1 MGTVIV
7 AIVVGII
14 VGSFSGVLG
23 SVLGPIVTHW
33 LRSRE
38 HKQERE
44 REIHRELRQM
54 IEERIGDCGSA
65 AAALFRIEAHMK
77 VGLSPFDAY
86 SRSFGERWEKLK
98 DQPRH
103 RWEPYRIKDETLKG
117 LTEQLHNRLLEF
129 DSHLLSVTSMDRS
142 AWWEMMVE
150 RERGLR
156 EIERQ
161 VRLRLDEL
169 RW

>member
-1 MGTVIV
+1 
-7 AIVVGII
+7 
-14 VGSFSGVLG
+14 LG
-23 SVLGPIVTHW
+23 SVLGPIVTSW

-44 REIHRELRQM
+44 REINTELRQM
-54 IEERIGDCGSA
+54 IEQRIGDCGSA

-77 VGLSPFDAY
+77 VGLSPFNAY

-103 RWEPYRIKDETLKG
+103 RWEPYRITDETLKD
-117 LTEQLHNRLLEF
+117 LTEQLHNCLLEF

-142 AWWEMMVE
+142 AWWEMMLE
-150 RERGLR
+150 RERALR

>member
-7 AIVVGII
+7 AIVVG
-14 VGSFSGVLG
+14 SLSGVLG
-23 SVLGPIVTHW
+23 SVLGPIVTSW
-33 LRSRE
+33 LRNRE
-38 HKQERE
+38 HEQERK

-54 IEERIGDCGSA
+54 IEDRIGDCGSA
-65 AAALFRIEAHMK
+65 AAALFRIDAHMK
-77 VGLSPFDAY
+77 IGLSPFDAY
-86 SRSFGERWEKLK
+86 NRSFGERWEKLK

-117 LTEQLHNRLLEF
+117 LAEELHNCLLEF
-129 DSHLLSVTSMDRS
+129 DSHLLSVTRISRDE
-142 AWWEMMVE
+142 WWAAMSD